1 MKNVGRSLLIKC
13 TKRAKLSPK
22 LDSGPC
28 FILIGLVL
36 GCLNETEEE
45 GKKWNGWI
53 GVYPPGSASRTHFEI
68 TEDDETWPLTHNLP
82 ISYLKMPSTFQMSMY
97 AL

>member
-1 MKNVGRSLLIKC
+1 MKNVDRSLLIKC
-13 TKRAKLSPK
+13 TKRSKLSPK

-45 GKKWNGWI
+45 VKKWNGWI
-53 GVYPPGSASRTHFEI
+53 GVYLSGSASRTDFEI
-68 TEDDETWPLTHNLP
+68 IADDESWPLTHNLL
-82 ISYLKMPSTFQMSMY
+82 ISYLKMPSTFQTSIC